1 MLDLHRHD
9 EFSRFDGFGKS
20 KDLAAIA
27 KELGYTSLGISNHGN
42 TNGLVMHYFDCIDN
56 GLKPILGVECYFQPK
71 FDKEKKSYHLCL
83 FAKNLVGY
91 GNINRIMFEAEKQ
104 KYYTGKVTW
113 DLLEKFSDGVIC
125 TSACIAGF
133 VSQALANGK
142 RELAD
147 KAIKKFK
154 DIYGSDFYIEIQ
166 PYEIS
171 EKGLQ
176 EKVNVELIKLARENK
191 VKCILTSDSHFGK
204 KEDFDTYC
212 KMHEL
217 ADHDLEMIRSTYSER
232 YMPTEKE
239 IMVRFYKMHKKD
251 FGEEQAKK
259 MAKGM
264 IKNLQEIEDKVEE
277 RIFDGLKQILPQIEE
292 GHDSYDVLV
301 SHVKQGLKEKGVWSK
316 EYWERCKG
324 ELEVIQA
331 HGFADY
337 FLIVQDY
344 VKWAKDRGIF
354 VGPGRG
360 SVCNSEVAFALDIT
374 TVDSLRFGL
383 DFRRFLR
390 MDKKKLPDVDL
401 DFETDRRQEVIDYM
415 IEKFP
420 GHASQICN
428 YGLYKIDNLINDLAK
443 KCGLDTTGKEIDEDE
458 KKARKRVIADI
469 KTFIKKHED
478 MEGIDFETI
487 RDSKEAKYYNEK
499 YDDIMKHFEGLYLKC
514 RFIGTHAAGV
524 AITGASIFDYTSL
537 TLNKDGKPFTVYDLS
552 DLDRINIV
560 KFDFLGLKTMQS
572 LGELRKLTGKDN
584 RFDIA
589 EHLDDDRIYEE
600 FKKANTDGVFQFESS
615 SAKSILQDIQADC
628 FEDLVAA
635 SAMNRPG
642 PLQLKMPHTYAQN
655 KFNQDEAKNSEYW
668 EYTKETYGT
677 IVYQEQLQQICVN
690 IGKMSWEETDKVM
703 KIQKRSGQNKQAMTG
718 ANAKAI
724 QLREDLIKSFVKGAM
739 ENGYTEQQALDLFEK
754 MLVYTFNKGH
764 AVGYTLISFEEMY
777 YKVYHPTEY
786 WYSKVKYAI
795 DDEQKRK
802 FMEKAVVDEALI
814 FLPHVNYSRE
824 RTSLRKEQGGKVI
837 QLSLSDVK
845 GIGEKAANFIEQER
859 KKNGVFTSVD
869 NFLDRCVVKGSPVNK
884 GVIEL
889 LKTEGA
895 LEFDKKVYIK
905 RVTKYNSALYTR
917 GLSQK

>member
-20 KDLAAIA
+20 KDLVQIA
-27 KELGYTSLGISNHGN
+27 KELGYTALGTSNHGN

-56 GLKPILGVECYFQPK
+56 GIKPVLGTECYFQPK
-71 FDKEKKSYHLCL
+71 FDKEKPSYHLCL
-83 FAKNLVGY
+83 FAKNLRGY
-91 GNINRIMFEAEKQ
+91 ENINRIMYEAEKQ

-113 DLLEKFSDGVIC
+113 ELLELFSDGVIC
-125 TSACIAGF
+125 SSACIGGYI
-133 VSQALANGK
+133 SQAIHKGK
-142 RELAD
+142 IELAK
-147 KAIKKFK
+147 KAINKFK
-154 DIYGSDFYIEIQ
+154 DIFQDDFYIEIQ
-166 PYEIS
+166 PYKLAE
-171 EKGLQ
+171 ENLQ
-176 EKVNVELIKLARENK
+176 ESVNVKLIELAKELD
-191 VKCILTSDSHFGK
+191 VKCILTSDSHYGR
-204 KEDFDTYC
+204 KEDFDTYL
-212 KMHEL
+212 KMHEI
-217 ADHDLEMIRSTYSER
+217 ANHDLDHIRETYSER
-232 YMPTEKE
+232 YMPSEKE
-239 IMVRFYKMHKKD
+239 IKVRFYKMHKDD
-251 FGEEQAKK
+251 FGEKEAKRL
-259 MAKGM
+259 ATEM
-264 IKNLQEIEDKVEE
+264 IKNLEEIENKVEDN
-277 RIFDGLKQILPQIEE
+277 IFDGLKQILPQLHED
-292 GHDSYDVLV
+292 HDSYDVLV
-301 SHVKQGLKEKGVWSK
+301 EHVKQGLKDKGVWCK
-316 EYWERCKG
+316 EYWQRCKG
-324 ELEVIQA
+324 ELEVIHA

-374 TVDSLRFGL
+374 TVDSLKFGL

-415 IEKFP
+415 VEKYD

-443 KCGLDTTGKEIDEDE
+443 VCNLDTTGKEISDDE
-458 KKARKRVIADI
+458 KKARKRVISDI
-469 KTFIKKHED
+469 KSFIKKHED

-487 RDSKEAKYYNEK
+487 RTSKEARYYNDK
-499 YDDIMKHFEGLYLKC
+499 YDNIIKHFEGLYLKC

-524 AITGASIFDYTSL
+524 AITGGSIFEYTSMSI
-537 TLNKDGKPFTVYDLS
+537 KDGKPYTVYDLS
-552 DLDRINIV
+552 DLDRINMV

-572 LGELRKLTGKDN
+572 IGELRKLTGKDN
-584 RFDIA
+584 KFDIT
-589 EHLDDDRIYEE
+589 EYLDDERVIRE
-600 FKKANTDGVFQFESS
+600 FTNANTDGVFQFESS
-615 SAKSILQDIQADC
+615 SAKGILKDIHADC

-642 PLQLKMPHTYAQN
+642 PLQLKMPHTYAEN
-655 KFNQDEAKNSEYW
+655 KYNQEEAKASEYW
-668 EYTKETYGT
+668 EYTKDTYGT
-677 IVYQEQLQQICVN
+677 IVYQEQLMQICVN

-724 QLREDLIKSFVKGAM
+724 QLRDDLIKSFVKGAM
-739 ENGYTEQQALDLFEK
+739 ENGYTEKQALDLFEK

-764 AVGYTLISFEEMY
+764 AVGYTILSFEEMY
-777 YKVYHPTEY
+777 YKVYNPTEY
-786 WYSKVKYAI
+786 WYTKVKYAI
-795 DDEQKRK
+795 DDTQKRK
-802 FMEKAVVDEALI
+802 FMEKAVCDNALI
-814 FLPHVNYSRE
+814 FLPHVNYSKG
-824 RTSLRKEQGGKVI
+824 RTSLRKEQGERVI
-837 QLSLSDVK
+837 QLSLSDVN
-845 GIGEKAANFIEQER
+845 GIGEKAAQFIEEER
-859 KKNGVFTSVD
+859 RKNGVFTSVD

-884 GVIEL
+884 KVIEL

-917 GLSQK
+917 GMSQK